1 MQTFLPYEDF
11 VKTATVLDR
20 QRLGK
25 QRVETLQVLKA
36 LVTPN
41 YGWRNHPAVKM
52 WRNYEFALLDYQKA
66 ICNEWVNRGYK
77 DTCFKKS
84 EVLLDNYPRKGF
96 TPYWLGNPVI
106 HKSHQS
112 NLLRKLPE
120 HYSQYFND
128 VPNNLDYYWPKEAK

>member
-1 MQTFLPYEDF
+1 MQTFLPYKDF
-11 VKTATVLDR
+11 TQTASILDR

-25 QRVETLQVLKA
+25 QRVETLQIIKS

-41 YGWRNHPAVKM
+41 YGWKNHPAVRM

-66 ICNEWVNRGYK
+66 ICDEWKARGYK
-77 DTCFKKS
+77 DTCYEKS
-84 EVLLDNYPRKGF
+84 VELLSDYPLKAL
-96 TPYWLGNPVI
+96 TPYWLGNPVV
-106 HKSHQS
+106 HQSHQS

-128 VPNNLDYYWPKEAK
+128 IANDLEYYWPKEAK

>member
-1 MQTFLPYEDF
+1 MQTFLPYKDF
-11 VKTATVLDR
+11 AQTASVLDR

-25 QRVETLQVLKA
+25 QRVETLQIIKS

-41 YGWRNHPAVKM
+41 YGWKNHPAVRM
-52 WRNYEFALLDYQKA
+52 WRSYEFELLNYQDA
-66 ICNEWVNRGYK
+66 ICNEWTNRGYK
-77 DTCFKKS
+77 DTCLEKS
-84 EVLLDNYPRKGF
+84 IALLADYPRKGF
-96 TPYWLGNPVI
+96 TPYWLGNPVV

-128 VPNNLDYYWPKEAK
+128 ISNDLEYYWPKEAK